1 VAVVPEME
9 IPVHLTGSVL
19 LCFWPRACSQL
30 ARCLSPKS
38 VYTSQFEGKCQILR
52 NTPQFL
58 DFLKANSSHQSS
70 SKIILCIQILSTI
83 STMASETSSQL
94 ESRAYINGQFVSSL
108 TEPPNIIQV
117 HSPSTGSLIGLVEEA
132 SSLDVDSAVSAATTA
147 FKGPWGTFT
156 GAQRSKC
163 LSNFADLWEKVA
175 PQVAEIESSSMGAP
189 IIVEATRFIPNAIKI
204 FRYYA
209 AQAYN
214 ALQGESWPVDDD
226 EGSYR
231 IVQHQPFGPCA
242 LIAAWNATL
251 TFFAYKIAPALATG
265 NTVIFKASEKS
276 PLSVLLLAPLF
287 KEAGF
292 PDGVVNIV
300 SGGASTGNFLARHM
314 GIRLISFTGSA
325 LAGKKVMEAAA
336 QTNLKKV
343 TLELG
348 GKSPAVVF
356 ADADLEKS
364 IPFIAQSVLGLSGQ
378 ICIAAS
384 RVLVHE
390 DIYENVVKGL
400 KGVFE
405 KASKMAGDPLKK
417 ETMLG
422 PLVDEGQFKR
432 VMGLIES
439 GKGEAEL
446 ATGGQRTGDASFFVQ
461 PTLFLKPGKDARIY
475 REEIFGPVMMINTF
489 KTEEEAIEMA
499 NDTDYG
505 LFASIW
511 TKDVAKALKV
521 AGKIE
526 AGTITINKAFGFD
539 ANTAFGGWKGSGVGR
554 EGGLYGLKEFLHEK
568 TIKIAMT

>member
-1 VAVVPEME
+1 
-9 IPVHLTGSVL
+9 
-19 LCFWPRACSQL
+19 
-30 ARCLSPKS
+30 
-38 VYTSQFEGKCQILR
+38 
-52 NTPQFL
+52 
-58 DFLKANSSHQSS
+58 
-70 SKIILCIQILSTI
+70 
-83 STMASETSSQL
+83 MASKASLQL
-94 ESRAYINGQFVSSL
+94 EYRAYISGQFVSSL
-108 TEPPNIIQV
+108 TQPPNIIQV
-117 HSPSTGSLIGLVEEA
+117 HSPSTGSLVGHVEEA
-132 SSLDVDSAVSAATTA
+132 SSLDVDSAVSAATAA
-147 FKGPWGTFT
+147 FKGPWSTFT
-156 GAQRSKC
+156 GAQRAKC

-175 PQVAEIESSSMGAP
+175 PQVAEIESLSMGAP
-189 IIVEATRFIPNAIKI
+189 ISVEAGRFIPNAIKI

-214 ALQGESWPVDDD
+214 ALQGESWPIDDD
-226 EGSYR
+226 EGAYR
-231 IVQHQPFGPCA
+231 IFQHQPFGPCA
-242 LIAAWNATL
+242 LIGAWNATL

-276 PLSVLLLAPLF
+276 PLSVLFLAPLF

-300 SGGASTGNFLARHM
+300 SGGASTGNLLARNM

-325 LAGKKVMEAAA
+325 PAGKKVMEAAA
-336 QTNLKKV
+336 QSNLKKV

-348 GKSPAVVF
+348 GKSPALVF

-378 ICIAAS
+378 ICISAS

-405 KASKMAGDPLKK
+405 KASKMAGDPMIK

-432 VMGLIES
+432 VMGFIES

-446 ATGGQRTGDASFFVQ
+446 AAGGERIGNASFFVQ
-461 PTLFLKPGKDARIY
+461 PTLFLRPERDAKIY

-499 NDTDYG
+499 NDTEYG
-505 LFASIW
+505 LYASIW

-526 AGTITINKAFGFD
+526 AGVITINKPFGFD
-539 ANTAFGGWKGSGVGR
+539 TNSAVGGWKGSGVGR
-554 EGGLYGLKEFLHEK
+554 EGGHYGLQEFLQVK
-568 TIKIAMT
+568 TIKIGMT